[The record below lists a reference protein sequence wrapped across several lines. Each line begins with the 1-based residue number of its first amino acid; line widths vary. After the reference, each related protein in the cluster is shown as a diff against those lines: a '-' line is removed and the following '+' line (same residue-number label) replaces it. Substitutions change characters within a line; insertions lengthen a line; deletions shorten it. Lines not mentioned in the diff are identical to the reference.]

1 MEQRGDLKSIP
12 SAELL
17 RRLFGLVRQSRRVEA
32 ELVAHIGEV
41 DARRLY
47 LGKAKPSMFR
57 SNCTLESQSFGLG

>member
-47 LGKAKPSMFR
+47 LVSVSKELPPSSR
-57 SNCTLESQSFGLG
+57 YST